1 MHKRMLALLIAL
13 FIALFMGICSA
24 EAQVLE
30 LSGKDVQK
38 DANAVIDLIRQTE
51 DAERVIFD
59 QSVISPENLQL
70 LHEAFPELEME
81 YSVSVL
87 GKRVRSTAEEINLY
101 KTPVNGGKDFEKLM
115 AALPWLPKLREIRA
129 LDSSFTYEEME
140 RIHAALPDVHV
151 YAKLRVNKHYVRTDV
166 TAFSTRHSKT
176 STRYSSDDMRNLKY
190 IDQLLALDIGHNAV
204 DDLSFLYDLPELRI
218 LILADNDIT
227 DLTPIASLKN
237 LEYLELFLN
246 PITDLSPL
254 AELEN
259 LIDLHVGEC
268 EISDFSPLYGL
279 QKLDRLWISD
289 NPYTEE
295 EIERLRRA
303 LPNAT
308 INTTAS
314 QIATTAEGWR
324 QGHPRYLT
332 IVDIFEKS
340 KYKEFD
346 P

>member
-1 MHKRMLALLIAL
+1 MRKRLLAIMLFLCLCA
-13 FIALFMGICSA
+13 SA
-24 EAQVLE
+24 ASAQVLE
-30 LSGKDVQK
+30 LSGNDVKKNVNKVIQTISK
-38 DANAVIDLIRQTE
+38 AENAEKV
-51 DAERVIFD
+51 VFD
-59 QSVISPENLQL
+59 KAVISPENLAL
-70 LHEAFPELEME
+70 LHETFPELPME
-81 YSVSVL
+81 YSLSVL
-87 GKRVRSTAEEINLY
+87 GKRVRWDAEEINLY

-115 AALPWLPKLREIRA
+115 KALPWLPNLKEIRA
-129 LDSSFTYEEME
+129 LDSSFTYDEMV
-140 RIHAALPDVHV
+140 RIHEVLPNVHV
-151 YAKLRVNKHYVRTDV
+151 YAKMRVNKHYVRTDV

-176 STRYSSDDMRNLKY
+176 STRYSAKDMRSLKY
-190 IDQLLALDIGHNAV
+190 IDNLLALDIGHNAV
-204 DDLSFLYDLPELRI
+204 DNLDFLYDLPNLRI
-218 LILADNDIT
+218 LILADNGLT

-237 LEYLELFLN
+237 LEYLELFIN

-254 AELEN
+254 SELEN

-279 QKLDRLWISD
+279 KNLDRLWISD

-295 EIERLRRA
+295 ELSRLKEA
-303 LPNAT
+303 LPNTT

-346 P
+346 K